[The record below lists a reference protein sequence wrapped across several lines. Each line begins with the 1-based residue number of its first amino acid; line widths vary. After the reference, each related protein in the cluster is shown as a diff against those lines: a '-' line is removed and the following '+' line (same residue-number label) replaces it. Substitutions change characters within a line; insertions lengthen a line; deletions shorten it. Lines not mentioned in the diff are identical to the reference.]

1 MIVEGPHSIAMAVV
15 LVATS
20 LLLGMFLAWRKHR

>member
-15 LVATS
+15 LVGTS